1 MIIKQEEIQIIQSS
15 PLKSKIYMYR
25 KQSMQDTD
33 SLCMGGSGSL
43 GSTSKE
49 PWPHTTSAQMTVID
63 RPVRGSCCHVC
74 SWLDSLNVFS
84 FATGWI
90 LSKMENSQHSILG
103 GLLAVSLSTV
113 SLIGGACQSDLWL
126 PEPNPAT
133 KVLYL

>member
-1 MIIKQEEIQIIQSS
+1 MLCNRFTSMFSIEI
-15 PLKSKIYMYR
+15 PKIAKKHTPPY
-25 KQSMQDTD
+25 T
-33 SLCMGGSGSL
+33 LV
-43 GSTSKE
+43 STSKE
-49 PWPHTTSAQMTVID
+49 PWSHTTSAQMTVID

-103 GLLAVSLSTV
+103 SLLEVSLSTV
-113 SLIGGACQSDLWL
+113 SLIGGAYQSDLWL